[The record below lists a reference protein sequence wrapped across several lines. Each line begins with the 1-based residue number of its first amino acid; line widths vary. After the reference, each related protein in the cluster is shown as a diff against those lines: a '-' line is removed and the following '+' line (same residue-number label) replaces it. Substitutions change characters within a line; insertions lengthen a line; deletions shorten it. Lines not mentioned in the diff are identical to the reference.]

1 MRLLLKIWPY
11 TVALI
16 TGYLLYI
23 LGNIMEGDAKGLV
36 HNISAAFVAI
46 PCLYVIYELAQRFS
60 QKRLNKEIFEYGK
73 MLIDR
78 EALSIV
84 SQLIKSVYSYETRDA
99 SFQGLQTFLS
109 LEKINV
115 KGLIE
120 QTKYLGFQAFKTW
133 TVTENKLHEILSNA
147 FIVKRMD
154 DEQIISVITLIKSLR
169 RLEAIQ
175 KIETLYKITERKAE
189 NYKIQSGKAINPL
202 NKEYPDRYLLLK
214 HLKEDKYVVSD
225 FGDFA
230 PYQSA
235 KLLNIFFVQPK
246 FIDAYADAICD
257 VISDVNRW
265 LELTGGEFLIDTKM
279 FRIGLKDND
288 KLDQEST

>member
-1 MRLLLKIWPY
+1 MRLFLKIWPY
-11 TVALI
+11 TAALV

-23 LGNIMEGDAKGLV
+23 VGNNMVGDAKGLV
-36 HNISAAFVAI
+36 HNIAAAFVAI

-78 EALSIV
+78 ETLSIV
-84 SQLIKSVYSYETRDA
+84 SQLIKSVYSYEARDA
-99 SFQGLQTFLS
+99 SFQGIQTFLS

-120 QTKYLGFQAFKTW
+120 ETKYLGFQAFKTW
-133 TVTENKLHEILSNA
+133 IATENKLHEILSNA
-147 FIVKRMD
+147 FIVQRMD
-154 DEQIISVITLIKSLR
+154 DEQIISVIALIKSLR
-169 RLEAIQ
+169 RLEAVQ
-175 KIETLYKITERKAE
+175 KIATLFKITERKAK
-189 NYKIQSGKAINPL
+189 NYCVQSGKALTSL

-214 HLKEDKYVVSD
+214 HLKDDKYVVTD

-230 PYQSA
+230 PYQST
-235 KLLNIFFVQPK
+235 KLLNICFVQPQ
-246 FIDAYADAICD
+246 FIDTYVDAICD
-257 VISDVNRW
+257 VISDINRW

-279 FRIGLKDND
+279 FRIGLEDSHVLEQKV
-288 KLDQEST
+288 T

>member
-11 TVALI
+11 TASLI

-23 LGNIMEGDAKGLV
+23 VGSKMEGDAKGLV
-36 HNISAAFVAI
+36 QNISAAFVAI

-60 QKRLNKEIFEYGK
+60 TKRLNKEIFEYGK

-84 SQLIKSVYSYETRDA
+84 SQLIKSVYSYETRDT
-99 SFQGLQTFLS
+99 SFQGIRTFLS

-115 KGLIE
+115 KGIIE
-120 QTKYLGFQAFKTW
+120 QTKYLGFQAFKAW
-133 TVTENKLHEILSNA
+133 IVTENKLHEILCNA
-147 FIVKRMD
+147 FILQRMD
-154 DEQIISVITLIKSLR
+154 DDQIISVITLIKSLR

-189 NYKIQSGKAINPL
+189 NYQMQSGKAINPA

-214 HLKEDKYVVSD
+214 YLKDDKYIVTD

-230 PYQSA
+230 PYQSN
-235 KLLNIFFVQPK
+235 KLLNICFVQPQ
-246 FIDAYADAICD
+246 FIDTYADAICD
-257 VISDVNRW
+257 VISDINRW
-265 LELTGGEFLIDTKM
+265 LELTGDEFLIDTKM
-279 FRIGLKDND
+279 FRVGLKDID
-288 KLDQEST
+288 MLDQEGT